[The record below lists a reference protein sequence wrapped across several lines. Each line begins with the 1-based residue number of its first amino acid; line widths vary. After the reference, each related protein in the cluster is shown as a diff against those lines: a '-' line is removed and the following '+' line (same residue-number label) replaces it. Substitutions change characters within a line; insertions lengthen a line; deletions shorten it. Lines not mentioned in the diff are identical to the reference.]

1 MSARTHQIKPMP
13 TQSKL
18 IAINDDKI
26 AEGESI
32 ASSTDIDE
40 SIEVNI
46 ELGIN

>member
-1 MSARTHQIKPMP
+1 MSGRTHKIKPMP
-13 TQSKL
+13 TQSKV

-32 ASSTDIDE
+32 ADSTDIGE